1 MAKILKTKLNAGRVA
16 YKVNGVEDE
25 DSGAKKA
32 YARLVPYSKL
42 DKNYILTKAAEFAGM
57 TEAQMEAGFAALSE
71 AIQYFVLN
79 GHSVTLNGLGTF
91 SFSTKTG
98 IWNAQTQKWESAGRD
113 SMDDVSSND
122 IKGVYLRF
130 RPCNILNDA
139 IGSSKFFY
147 ADGTAFGYQT
157 NHQDVKPKP

>member
-1 MAKILKTKLNAGRVA
+1 MARILNTKLNAGRVA
-16 YKVNGVEDE
+16 YKVNSVVDE

-71 AIQYFVLN
+71 AMQYFVLN

-98 IWNAQTQKWESAGRD
+98 IWNAQTQKWQSAGHD
-113 SMDDVSSND
+113 SMDDVSSTD

-130 RPCNILNDA
+130 RPCNVLNDA

-157 NHQDVKPKP
+157 VHQNVKP

>member
-42 DKNYILTKAAEFAGM
+42 DKNYILTKAAECAGM
-57 TEAQMEAGFAALSE
+57 PEAQMAAGFAALSE
-71 AIQYFVLN
+71 ALQYFVLN

-98 IWNAQTQKWESAGRD
+98 IWNEHLKEWESAGRA
-113 SMDDVSSND
+113 SRAAVTAHD
-122 IKGVYLRF
+122 IKRVYLRF
-130 RPCNILNDA
+130 RPCAILNDA

-157 NHQDVKPKP
+157 THQDVKPQP

>member
-1 MAKILKTKLNAGRVA
+1 MARILNTKLNAGRVA

-71 AIQYFVLN
+71 AMQYFVLN

-98 IWNAQTQKWESAGRD
+98 IWNAQTQKWQSAGHD
-113 SMDDVSSND
+113 SMDDVSPND

-130 RPCNILNDA
+130 RPCSLLNQA

-157 NHQDVKPKP
+157 THQDVKPQP